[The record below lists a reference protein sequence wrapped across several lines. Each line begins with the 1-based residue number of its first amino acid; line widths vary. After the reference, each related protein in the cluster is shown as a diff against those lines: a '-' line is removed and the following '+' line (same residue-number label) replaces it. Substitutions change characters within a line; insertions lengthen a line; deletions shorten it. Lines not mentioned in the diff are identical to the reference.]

1 MRQLSIHSITVKG
14 QAIYQCST
22 CGAFGSGDSIT
33 VKVISPKDIAEIKP
47 GPSAMPIGW
56 SSHSGD
62 DGRGD
67 YLTFRCPNC
76 KPTLSSKL
84 SYTPVRPSLVT

>member
-1 MRQLSIHSITVKG
+1 MRQLYINSITVKG

-22 CGAFGSGDSIT
+22 CGNFGSGDSVT
-33 VKVISPKDIAEIKP
+33 VEVADPAEIAEIKP
-47 GPSAMPIGW
+47 GPNAMPIGW
-56 SSHSGD
+56 SSFSGN

-76 KPTLSSKL
+76 K
-84 SYTPVRPSLVT
+84 RFVT